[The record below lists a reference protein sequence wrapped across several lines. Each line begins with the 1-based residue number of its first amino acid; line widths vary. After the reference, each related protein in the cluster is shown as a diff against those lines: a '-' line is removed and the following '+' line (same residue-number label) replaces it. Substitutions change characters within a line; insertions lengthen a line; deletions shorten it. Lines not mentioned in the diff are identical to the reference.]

1 MTNKQMVA
9 VHNLKNAAKAL
20 LEIANRVNPGNQ
32 KDIFDRIISGCKQ
45 NIADVDTYCPKP
57 NVIVKNANLEKLKKL
72 QEYLQMADKHL
83 LEAPTEHPNEVKA
96 IHAEYMKLVD
106 ELIESESQ

>member
-45 NIADVDTYCPKP
+45 NIADVDT
-57 NVIVKNANLEKLKKL
+57 
-72 QEYLQMADKHL
+72 
-83 LEAPTEHPNEVKA
+83 
-96 IHAEYMKLVD
+96 
-106 ELIESESQ
+106 